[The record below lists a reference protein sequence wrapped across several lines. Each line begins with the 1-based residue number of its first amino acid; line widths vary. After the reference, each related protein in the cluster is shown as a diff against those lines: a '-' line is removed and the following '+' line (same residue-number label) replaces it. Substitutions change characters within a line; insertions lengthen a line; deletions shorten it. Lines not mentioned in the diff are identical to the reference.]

1 MGESNDS
8 VSNVSVTVLN
18 IGMQEALY
26 KWSFIYNKIYFY
38 SLKSS
43 ELENICFTMLNK

>member
-26 KWSFIYNKIYFY
+26 N
-38 SLKSS
+38 
-43 ELENICFTMLNK
+43 